1 MPIGPQRPNRTASS
15 LPSVL
20 PNPLLVPKF
29 SGSLRRRRPP
39 LAAVHR
45 ETTPCKSEEFTM
57 DSESLLDPMRLKLK
71 ELLKEV
77 EVDFSPTFTKL
88 VDDTVS
94 AIRGVVDDI
103 PEGLQVTA
111 DEALGFVKDVGAD
124 KVDFKFRK
132 PKSMEIGG
140 SYSIHCIVKPDVRID
155 LFVRLPKECFHEK
168 DYLNYR
174 YHAKRCLYLCI
185 IKKYLEASSSFGRVE
200 WSSLQSEA
208 RKPILLVYPGSAPAD
223 IPGFHVKIIPTAT
236 SLLNKAKL
244 NAIRNNLHK
253 GNVSEA
259 TPKYNC
265 SILEDMLM
273 EEHSEFVKQTF
284 LDQKELCEALI
295 FLKIWCASCGQVD
308 ERNTNL
314 SSNIGLHWLNW
325 TSLMRVMKLEK
336 TVYLLVILTVG
347 CLLQVPFESETN
359 RIHSSSNRLV
369 APYAANSKS
378 WEKGLS
384 FWSPNDAKVTKEE
397 MKMRRMQHRQ
407 SFPVV
412 ICDPSGYLNIAFRL
426 SKYGFAELR
435 NEAAMTITL
444 ACPDKCRGGGF
455 EETFLTKVDF
465 SAKYDYCIRLN
476 LKGNANV
483 HASGYCMDDECW
495 RLYEEKV
502 CSILAQGL
510 QDRAKT
516 VRVSWRNMASNHRVE
531 DGFSSLDKEP
541 LLVGVTLDSVDKA
554 LRVVDIGP
562 DADKREEAVRYR
574 KFWGEKAELRRFT
587 DGRIAESTVWECK
600 QWERHLIMKRIVEHV
615 LSRHLSLSN
624 EHVMVT
630 SDQLD
635 FSLIHGSQDPISST
649 PTVLE
654 AYDVLSKRL
663 RLLKDI
669 PLSISSVQP
678 LDSAFRFTSVFPPEP
693 HPLIKEKGKGFAKL
707 GKRVETCVQPLEVL
721 IQLEG
726 SGNWPMDSVATEK
739 TKHVFLL
746 KIGESMENNWG
757 MTCVATEENVD
768 MLFSGFAFRLKILH
782 ERGLHLLKGSA
793 GGNRVKQVSSID
805 KILLLRS
812 QHCSMI
818 NGLQGRYPIYGPVVR
833 IAKRWAASHLFS
845 TCLADEAIELLVAS
859 LFLKPWPFDAPSSRI
874 TGFLRF
880 LRMLSEY
887 PWNFYPLIVDIN
899 GDLTSEDEK
908 AINENFMLSRKGCE
922 ESPQNVNCA
931 MFLATIYDKQSE
943 AWAYLSPTP
952 LELKRLVAYARSSGN
967 LLTQLISQ
975 HQNDS
980 IGWERLFQTP
990 LNNYDAVV
998 LLHGNKLAHP
1008 ERCRLPSEVNQGF
1021 HIAQG
1026 DATKDFNPFLAHKD
1040 MKGNLDEV
1048 KQRLMVDFDPLRC
1061 YIEDLER
1068 DFPHIFKLWYDG
1080 LGGDAIGL
1088 TWTESPSKK
1097 RGREDDVKE
1106 DVVSILRSVVDQA
1119 DNVACLHS
1127 QLNQSLRYFTIEEMW
1142 RRRLTT
1148 ATGGADSIRSLSTKK
1163 WDAIV
1168 IGGGHNGLTAAA
1180 YLARSG
1186 LSVAVLER
1194 RHLIGGASVTEELI
1208 PGFRELELD
1217 RHGLRLLKRNPS
1229 SFTPCLDGR
1238 YLMLGPDEE
1247 LNRAEISKFSNKD
1260 AENYPRYEAQLE
1272 NFCKFL
1278 DPILDSP
1285 TPETVAGSS
1294 SLKERM
1300 KNGLTKSRFWAQ
1312 CLRRAA
1318 SLGQKDMV
1326 DFMDLL
1332 LSPAS
1337 KVLNNWFEVVIYA
1350 WELCYLFL
1358 FLHAFLNERLLLM
1371 AMTEVLKA
1379 TLATDAVIG
1388 TTGSVHTPGSGYVL
1402 LHHVMGETNG
1412 DRGIWS
1418 YVEGGMGSVSLAIS
1432 KAAKEVGAHIVTNAE
1447 VSELMVGD
1455 SETVN
1460 GVLLADGTR
1469 VHSSIVLSNA
1479 TPYRTFVELVPE
1491 GLLADDFLSA
1501 IKNIDY
1507 SSATTK
1513 INLAVDA
1520 LPQFQCCKG
1529 NTPLEAGKHVINL
1542 FIQYTPYA
1550 PSDGSWKDPAY
1561 RESFAKRCFSLID
1574 EYAPGFSSS
1583 ILGYDMLTPPDL
1595 EREIGL
1601 TGGNIFHG
1609 AMGLDSLFLMRP
1621 IKAWSSYR
1629 TPLQGLYLCGSGT
1642 HPGGGVMGA
1651 PGRNAAHIV
1660 LQDLRRK

>member
-1 MPIGPQRPNRTASS
+1 MPIGPLRPIRTASS

-29 SGSLRRRRPP
+29 SGSLRRRWPP

-45 ETTPCKSEEFTM
+45 ETTPCKSEEFNM

-77 EVDFSPTFTKL
+77 EVDYSSAFTKL

-155 LFVRLPKECFHEK
+155 LFVGLPKECFHEK

-185 IKKYLEASSSFGRVE
+185 IKKYLESSSTFGRVE

-244 NAIRNNLHK
+244 NATRNNLHK

-284 LDQKELCEALI
+284 LDQKELREALI
-295 FLKIWCASCGQVD
+295 FLKVWA
-308 ERNTNL
+308 RRR
-314 SSNIGLHWLNW
+314 SSIFHHDCLNGHLI
-325 TSLMRVMKLEK
+325 T
-336 TVYLLVILTVG
+336 I
-347 CLLQVPFESETN
+347 
-359 RIHSSSNRLV
+359 LV
-369 APYAANSKS
+369 AYLTTRSGVHHVDKSMSGIQIFRRTLDFIANSKS

-495 RLYEEKV
+495 RQYEEKV
-502 CSILAQGL
+502 YSILAQGL
-510 QDRAKT
+510 QDRAKA

-531 DGFSSLDKEP
+531 EGFSSLDKEP

-600 QWERHLIMKRIVEHV
+600 QWERHLIIKRIVEHL

-693 HPLIKEKGKGFAKL
+693 HPLIKEKGKGFAKS
-707 GKRVETCVQPLEVL
+707 GKRVETCVQPLEVM

-726 SGNWPMDSVATEK
+726 SGNWPMDSIATEK
-739 TKHVFLL
+739 TKHAFLL

-768 MLFSGFAFRLKILH
+768 VLFSGFAFRLKILH
-782 ERGLHLLKGSA
+782 ERGLHLLKSPA
-793 GGNRVKQVSSID
+793 GGNRVKRVSSID

-818 NGLQGRYPIYGPVVR
+818 NGLQGRYPIYGPVV
-833 IAKRWAASHLFS
+833 
-845 TCLADEAIELLVAS
+845 
-859 LFLKPWPFDAPSSRI
+859 
-874 TGFLRF
+874 
-880 LRMLSEY
+880 
-887 PWNFYPLIVDIN
+887 
-899 GDLTSEDEK
+899 
-908 AINENFMLSRKGCE
+908 
-922 ESPQNVNCA
+922 
-931 MFLATIYDKQSE
+931 
-943 AWAYLSPTP
+943 
-952 LELKRLVAYARSSGN
+952 
-967 LLTQLISQ
+967 
-975 HQNDS
+975 
-980 IGWERLFQTP
+980 
-990 LNNYDAVV
+990 
-998 LLHGNKLAHP
+998 
-1008 ERCRLPSEVNQGF
+1008 
-1021 HIAQG
+1021 
-1026 DATKDFNPFLAHKD
+1026 
-1040 MKGNLDEV
+1040 
-1048 KQRLMVDFDPLRC
+1048 
-1061 YIEDLER
+1061 
-1068 DFPHIFKLWYDG
+1068 
-1080 LGGDAIGL
+1080 
-1088 TWTESPSKK
+1088 
-1097 RGREDDVKE
+1097 
-1106 DVVSILRSVVDQA
+1106 
-1119 DNVACLHS
+1119 
-1127 QLNQSLRYFTIEEMW
+1127 
-1142 RRRLTT
+1142 
-1148 ATGGADSIRSLSTKK
+1148 
-1163 WDAIV
+1163 
-1168 IGGGHNGLTAAA
+1168 
-1180 YLARSG
+1180 
-1186 LSVAVLER
+1186 
-1194 RHLIGGASVTEELI
+1194 
-1208 PGFRELELD
+1208 
-1217 RHGLRLLKRNPS
+1217 
-1229 SFTPCLDGR
+1229 
-1238 YLMLGPDEE
+1238 
-1247 LNRAEISKFSNKD
+1247 
-1260 AENYPRYEAQLE
+1260 
-1272 NFCKFL
+1272 
-1278 DPILDSP
+1278 
-1285 TPETVAGSS
+1285 
-1294 SLKERM
+1294 
-1300 KNGLTKSRFWAQ
+1300 
-1312 CLRRAA
+1312 
-1318 SLGQKDMV
+1318 
-1326 DFMDLL
+1326 
-1332 LSPAS
+1332 
-1337 KVLNNWFEVVIYA
+1337 
-1350 WELCYLFL
+1350 
-1358 FLHAFLNERLLLM
+1358 
-1371 AMTEVLKA
+1371 
-1379 TLATDAVIG
+1379 
-1388 TTGSVHTPGSGYVL
+1388 
-1402 LHHVMGETNG
+1402 
-1412 DRGIWS
+1412 
-1418 YVEGGMGSVSLAIS
+1418 
-1432 KAAKEVGAHIVTNAE
+1432 
-1447 VSELMVGD
+1447 
-1455 SETVN
+1455 
-1460 GVLLADGTR
+1460 
-1469 VHSSIVLSNA
+1469 
-1479 TPYRTFVELVPE
+1479 
-1491 GLLADDFLSA
+1491 
-1501 IKNIDY
+1501 
-1507 SSATTK
+1507 
-1513 INLAVDA
+1513 
-1520 LPQFQCCKG
+1520 
-1529 NTPLEAGKHVINL
+1529 
-1542 FIQYTPYA
+1542 
-1550 PSDGSWKDPAY
+1550 
-1561 RESFAKRCFSLID
+1561 
-1574 EYAPGFSSS
+1574 
-1583 ILGYDMLTPPDL
+1583 
-1595 EREIGL
+1595 
-1601 TGGNIFHG
+1601 
-1609 AMGLDSLFLMRP
+1609 
-1621 IKAWSSYR
+1621 
-1629 TPLQGLYLCGSGT
+1629 
-1642 HPGGGVMGA
+1642 
-1651 PGRNAAHIV
+1651 
-1660 LQDLRRK
+1660 